1 MKRGCLALVVILL
14 LATNVATAQS
24 SGTRA
29 WQQRLQVE
37 IPLPVPMVELESA
50 NPFVVTMDQS
60 PKLLRSEPPRKLE
73 VRGLATVAAY
83 VDVKGE
89 CLGAVPLTQPF
100 PGLTSPLTQ
109 ELTGSRF
116 DTARRGSVPK
126 PSWVVLEI
134 GMLGKV
140 KESSVV
146 DQALTTPDPSGPPV
160 PSPTAKMVPP
170 GNLRNLPFTA
180 LADLTSVAA
189 PRRIRIRAPGR
200 EANVRIRALVHI
212 NERGRCDR
220 YVPLELFDGFNP
232 WLSAFLATWQVQSAT
247 LDGSPVAAWMVFSAQ
262 VRMKLSG
269 IESTNFR
276 VARDRAYDPSDP

>member
-1 MKRGCLALVVILL
+1 MKRGCLASVVILL
-14 LATNVATAQS
+14 LTTNVAVAQS
-24 SGTRA
+24 SRTRA

-37 IPLPVPMVELESA
+37 IPLPVPMVELASA
-50 NPFVVTMDQS
+50 NPFVVMMDQP

-100 PGLTSPLTQ
+100 PGLTSSLTQ

-116 DTARRGSVPK
+116 DTARRGTVPK

-146 DQALTTPDPSGPPV
+146 DLVLTTPDPSGPPV
-160 PSPTAKMVPP
+160 PSAIAKMAPS
-170 GNLRNLPFTA
+170 GNLRHLPFTP

-189 PRRIRIRAPGR
+189 PRRIRIRAPSR
-200 EANVRIRALVHI
+200 EANMRIRALVHI
-212 NERGRCDR
+212 NQQGRCDR

-247 LDGSPVAAWMVFSAQ
+247 LNGSAVAAWMVLSAQ
-262 VRMKLSG
+262 VKMKVSG

-276 VARDRAYDPSDP
+276 VARDHAYDPSAP